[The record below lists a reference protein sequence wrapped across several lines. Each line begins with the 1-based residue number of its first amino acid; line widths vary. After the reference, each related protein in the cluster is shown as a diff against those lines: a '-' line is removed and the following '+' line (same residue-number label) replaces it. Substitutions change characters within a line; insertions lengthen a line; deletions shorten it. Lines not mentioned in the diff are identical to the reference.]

1 MFNLES
7 FFLFGI
13 KELFYRTKKKII
25 IRLLIPDWSTPTL
38 SRNIEEEK
46 NEGKE
51 KKNEE
56 RSIQNMFKRRG

>member
-51 KKNEE
+51 KKNEDE
-56 RSIQNMFKRRG
+56 EMKKE